1 MLADFLLP
9 LCAFYYI
16 QRTLWGGKKATFSI
30 VLTLTGFVTRNDE
43 KYFLHFINFLQTYFI
58 ELSEMGGLRS
68 IHLLLVRGALHE
80 RIFAANFGTGRLE
93 WGILRSEDSS
103 RRITPL

>member
-1 MLADFLLP
+1 MNYRYAPPVVFLPDQKKRKREIAAGNQSDQGADMLADFLLP

-58 ELSEMGGLRS
+58 GLSKD
-68 IHLLLVRGALHE
+68 
-80 RIFAANFGTGRLE
+80 GTE
-93 WGILRSEDSS
+93 KY
-103 RRITPL
+103 